1 MLLIAALLL
10 IVIIDRL
17 NAGIPIWLS
26 LHPAPLGPREYGII
40 HILAFLH
47 SISVT
52 DASIGG
58 LAGIDGSLDHDF
70 FQYLFKVS
78 MLSIIQ
84 GDARVD
90 LQLVLLPVLIC
101 REVFRPVQYRG
112 NLSMRLGRGFQIR
125 QVLLLVL
132 LTRGKRRVLRQIIRM
147 SVQVRIR

>member
-1 MLLIAALLL
+1 MRERGIRRLSRLLEVLLL
-10 IVIIDRL
+10 ITALFLIIIIDRL
-17 NAGIPIWLS
+17 NAGIPIRLS
-26 LHPAPLGPREYGII
+26 LHSAPLGPREYGII

-70 FQYLFKVS
+70 PEYLFQVS
-78 MLSIIQ
+78 MLPIIQ

-101 REVFRPVQYRG
+101 REVF
-112 NLSMRLGRGFQIR
+112 
-125 QVLLLVL
+125 
-132 LTRGKRRVLRQIIRM
+132 
-147 SVQVRIR
+147 